1 MLTPAAMQEVL
12 LAAHLAEAER
22 AGAKF
27 HNFGWAADE
36 AGMVSK
42 TDKGI
47 LDSEVD
53 PETDRVTH
61 TWTA

>member
-1 MLTPAAMQEVL
+1 M

-36 AGMVSK
+36 TGMVSK

-53 PETDRVTH
+53 PETDKVTH